1 MIQVRKISLEK
12 ETTTMYS
19 SLRTIDWID
28 DKVKMIDQTKLPND
42 LVYVEFS
49 DFHDVVN
56 AIKTLVIRGA
66 PAIGIAGAFGLA
78 LAALQSNAK
87 TKDELIK
94 DLKNAKQI
102 LFETRPTAVNLGWGL
117 EKIMKI
123 AESLEDV
130 SEIKKS
136 IVNTAKK
143 MAEDDLQT
151 NIRMGKYGAKLFEN
165 NDRIMTHCNA
175 GALATVGY
183 GTALGI
189 IRATKEEGKKIQV
202 IATETRPI
210 QQGSRLTAFE
220 LKHDGIDVSLIP
232 DTAVGYVMAQGLV
245 NKVVVGADRVL
256 NTGHVFNKI
265 GTYQIAML
273 AKQHG
278 IPFYVAAPL
287 STFDL
292 KNNPEDVI
300 IEQRNAKEV
309 TTLGGTKTAPD
320 DIDVINPAFDMTPPE
335 LISGIITEVGVVKPP
350 YEESIKKLFKANK

>member
-265 GTYQIAML
+265 GTYQIATL

-287 STFDL
+287 STFDM

-300 IEQRNAKEV
+300 IEQRNGKEV
-309 TTLGGTKTAPD
+309 TTLGGMKTAPD

-335 LISGIITEVGVVKPP
+335 LISAIITEVGVVKPP